1 MRKLGVFFIC
11 LVVIIALFSVN
22 NATTSFSFE
31 NYLTRVAE
39 SAEDRPE
46 MPSTEK
52 ISKIILEYGEYD
64 DNSKWYEVLKVIWI
78 TLKLIYECVVFSV
91 MFLVYCIE
99 MLLYII
105 KIVCSCTYNLLVW

>member
-1 MRKLGVFFIC
+1 MRKLGVVFIC

-22 NATTSFSFE
+22 NATSSFSFE
-31 NYLTRVAE
+31 NYLSNVAE
-39 SAEDRPE
+39 SAENRPE

-52 ISKIILEYGEYD
+52 IVKTFLEYGDYD
-64 DNSKWYEVLKVIWI
+64 EDSKWYEVLKVIWI
-78 TLKLIYECVVFSV
+78 TLKLIYECVVFAV